1 MRLDGRWRCC
11 REAIEPRGGNAGPS
25 RFSPRSSTWFRLG
38 LGFGFGFGLGL
49 GLGFGLGFGFGLGL
63 VFGFGLG
70 LILAEVEH
78 LERRGTV
85 VEA

>member
-1 MRLDGRWRCC
+1 MVTRLPRCT
-11 REAIEPRGGNAGPS
+11 S
-25 RFSPRSSTWFRLG
+25 RFATCAQSGLGLGLEIGCGLGLEFG
-38 LGFGFGFGLGL
+38 LGFGFGF
-49 GLGFGLGFGFGLGL
+49 GL